1 MILLENLIL
10 LIVLTALF
18 AAAAYLSLTMT
29 KKLIPAV
36 VSAVTELGVAVFL
49 LFKGATIEELF
60 LMVLIFGGITV
71 SLNYY
76 CKRESDGAEKSGDAE
91 TK

>member
-10 LIVLTALF
+10 LIVLTAVF
-18 AAAAYLSLTMT
+18 AASAYLSLTMK
-29 KKLIPAV
+29 KKLIPALI
-36 VSAVTELGVAVFL
+36 SAVTELGVAVLL

-60 LMVLIFGGITV
+60 LMVIIFGCITL
-71 SLNYY
+71 SFNYY
-76 CKRESDGAEKSGDAE
+76 HKNEVAADEKSDDTE